1 MPEFNILL
9 SSLVFQLKKN
19 YESLLEFALSQSMT
33 QKNKANTLQL
43 QFVFTYACHSPVLF
57 MVVCA
62 AMIPFHTSFFPCL
75 KKNKIK

>member
-1 MPEFNILL
+1 MCQSLIFYF
-9 SSLVFQLKKN
+9 LVFQLKKKD

-43 QFVFTYACHSPVLF
+43 QFFTYACHSPVLF
-57 MVVCA
+57 MVMCT